1 MNIIKEKCIWLQFV
15 MLILLGVYLFLN
27 AGKLK
32 TLPTKYY
39 WMMNGSPAGKLIL
52 QVPRGRIKEIS
63 LPSSDIFDADGERQL
78 VFSSFGPNEL
88 DAIREGPNS
97 LVLKL
102 DGVPIAARP
111 KEANG
116 YLYLNLPRHKL
127 FLVPDGK
134 LKAIAT
140 ILLQERAARKDIV
153 HCAAGG
159 DCSGVL
165 VRFAGPAWGSL
176 DGPLPGA
183 YVSATNDPLPRGR
196 WITDHAAGLRIET
209 ARSTRLALRM
219 SMLGVTTD
227 QEVKLEGAV
236 LAQSSSMSREKP
248 RDYLRMQLR
257 PMTLT
262 AMVDLHE
269 GDNDFVLK
277 FSSAVRSP
285 SDPGN
290 IKAAFMTD
298 IEIHTANGTRTER
311 SEQ

>member
-1 MNIIKEKCIWLQFV
+1 MNIIRDKCIWLQIA

-27 AGKLK
+27 TDKLI
-32 TLPTKYY
+32 TLPAKYH
-39 WMMNGSPAGKLIL
+39 WMINGSPAGKLIL
-52 QVPRGRIKEIS
+52 RIPRGKIKEIS

-78 VFSSFGPNEL
+78 AFSSFAPDAL
-88 DAIREGPNS
+88 DAIRAGPDS
-97 LVLKL
+97 LALKL
-102 DGVPIAARP
+102 DGMPIATRP

-116 YLYLNLPRHKL
+116 YLYLDLPHHKL

-165 VRFAGPAWGSL
+165 IQFAGPAWGSL
-176 DGPLPGA
+176 EGPLPGV

-196 WITDHAAGLRIET
+196 WVTDHAAGLRIEA
-209 ARSTRLALRM
+209 ARSTRLVLRM
-219 SMLGVTTD
+219 SMLGVTAD
-227 QEVKLEGAV
+227 QEVKLQGAV
-236 LAQSSSMSREKP
+236 LAVSSSMSGEKP
-248 RDYLRMQLR
+248 RDYLHMQLR

-262 AMVDLHE
+262 ATVDLHE
-269 GDNDFVLK
+269 GVNDFVLV
-277 FSSAVRSP
+277 FSSAVHP
-285 SDPGN
+285 ASDPGN

-298 IEIHTANGTRTER
+298 IEMYTTNGTQNGH